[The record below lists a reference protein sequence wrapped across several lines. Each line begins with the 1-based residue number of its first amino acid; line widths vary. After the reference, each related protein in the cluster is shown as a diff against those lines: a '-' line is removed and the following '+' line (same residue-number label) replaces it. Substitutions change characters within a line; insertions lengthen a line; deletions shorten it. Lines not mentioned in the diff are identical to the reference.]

1 MNTLPYEIKEYIMDY
16 IFDITGKTQKA
27 KMNNILQIRDI
38 FLLNKEF
45 YNMFMSYINNRYN
58 TIYISEFFNKRYH
71 LCIICQS
78 DKSLH
83 FGNRFCKKCFPKLN
97 LITLTDAR
105 NNYFL
110 ADSDLDKLNS
120 VEKNNLYRKSM
131 IMTLYMEREV
141 KEYALKKHT
150 EEGLEE
156 LHNKRNHRK
165 NVRLENEK
173 IRECRR
179 MEIIRHFSPRYKKY
193 IINDILD
200 NEDVAKYISK
210 GVPKPQKRKDI
221 LFESIETRLASLKL
235 IHDEYE
241 RQQSGAKENVVVQN
255 IFDQHDICGGDCVN
269 TVSPRCINQQCG
281 KHCSIGCQFHKN

>member
-120 VEKNNLYRKSM
+120 VEKTY
-131 IMTLYMEREV
+131 
-141 KEYALKKHT
+141 T
-150 EEGLEE
+150 E
-156 LHNKRNHRK
+156 K
-165 NVRLENEK
+165 V
-173 IRECRR
+173 
-179 MEIIRHFSPRYKKY
+179 
-193 IINDILD
+193 
-200 NEDVAKYISK
+200 
-210 GVPKPQKRKDI
+210 
-221 LFESIETRLASLKL
+221 
-235 IHDEYE
+235 
-241 RQQSGAKENVVVQN
+241 
-255 IFDQHDICGGDCVN
+255 
-269 TVSPRCINQQCG
+269 
-281 KHCSIGCQFHKN
+281 